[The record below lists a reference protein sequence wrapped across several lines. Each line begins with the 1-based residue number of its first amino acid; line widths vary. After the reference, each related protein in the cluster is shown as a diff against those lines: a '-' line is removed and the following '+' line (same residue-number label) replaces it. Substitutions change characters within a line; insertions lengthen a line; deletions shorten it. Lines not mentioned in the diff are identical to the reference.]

1 LFIFGS
7 FFKLQKNPT
16 FLGNFLPSLK
26 KQKTGWATF
35 LAQSHWNDEKNNRLE
50 AKKKL
55 VCMRENAESVD
66 RIEIY
71 ELDRR
76 RA

>member
-1 LFIFGS
+1 
-7 FFKLQKNPT
+7 
-16 FLGNFLPSLK
+16 LGYISGVFSQTHLVTLLSQL
-26 KQKTGWATF
+26 
-35 LAQSHWNDEKNNRLE
+35 QSHWNDEKNNRLE